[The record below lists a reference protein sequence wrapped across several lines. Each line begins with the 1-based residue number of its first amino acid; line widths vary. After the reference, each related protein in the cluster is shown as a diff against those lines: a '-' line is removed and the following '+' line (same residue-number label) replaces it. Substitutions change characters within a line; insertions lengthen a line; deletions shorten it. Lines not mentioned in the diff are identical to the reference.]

1 MLPHLSTFS
10 SPLCPAATSAI
21 GQRSCRP
28 TSRRCGGDT
37 RRTPG
42 LFLCTSSPGACR
54 GASLPHSAKA
64 RKVALQSG
72 SLPIQRQKGQLTP
85 SAIWPRRS
93 IWRGT
98 QWTARYRNYT
108 KEARCRGRTWTPRT
122 DSARRSIAC
131 IISVIS
137 SDVRARKRPRQNRPR
152 ARTAKVQ
159 RQRIHFRS
167 DLT

>member
-10 SPLCPAATSAI
+10 SPLCPASTSAI

-28 TSRRCGGDT
+28 TSLRCGRDT

-42 LFLCTSSPGACR
+42 LFLCTSSPNACR

-72 SLPIQRQKGQLTP
+72 SLPIQRQNGQLTP

-93 IWRGT
+93 IWGGN
-98 QWTARYRNYT
+98 AV
-108 KEARCRGRTWTPRT
+108 
-122 DSARRSIAC
+122 DSAIQELHDRGALQRENLDPKDGFSKTEYRLHHQCDLFRRPSKKKAPAEPPEGQD
-131 IISVIS
+131 SEG
-137 SDVRARKRPRQNRPR
+137 
-152 ARTAKVQ
+152 TAPADS
-159 RQRIHFRS
+159 F
-167 DLT
+167 